1 MSDFILALA
10 VILMFAFVLF
20 FLKKVNYFLGEN
32 RKVIDREQDDDD
44 KEILVSGRFLNK
56 KGKDQDDW

>member
-20 FLKKVNYFLGEN
+20 FMKKLNYFLGEN
-32 RKVIDREQDDDD
+32 RKVIDREQEDD
-44 KEILVSGRFLNK
+44 
-56 KGKDQDDW
+56 

>member
-32 RKVIDREQDDDD
+32 RAAKSAKVSS
-44 KEILVSGRFLNK
+44 LS
-56 KGKDQDDW
+56 

>member
-10 VILMFAFVLF
+10 VILMLAFVLI
-20 FLKKVNYFLGEN
+20 FLKKVKYFLGEN

-44 KEILVSGRFLNK
+44 
-56 KGKDQDDW
+56 D

>member
-32 RKVIDREQDDDD
+32 RKVIDSKMMTMIDVFMDYY
-44 KEILVSGRFLNK
+44 
-56 KGKDQDDW
+56 

>member
-32 RKVIDREQDDDD
+32 RKLIDRAQDYDVD
-44 KEILVSGRFLNK
+44 
-56 KGKDQDDW
+56 

>member
-20 FLKKVNYFLGEN
+20 FLK
-32 RKVIDREQDDDD
+32 VIDREQDDDD
-44 KEILVSGRFLNK
+44 
-56 KGKDQDDW
+56 D

>member
-32 RKVIDREQDDDD
+32 RKVIAGSKMMTMIDVFMDYY
-44 KEILVSGRFLNK
+44 
-56 KGKDQDDW
+56 

>member
-20 FLKKVNYFLGEN
+20 SLKKVNYFLGEN

-44 KEILVSGRFLNK
+44 
-56 KGKDQDDW
+56 D

>member
-20 FLKKVNYFLGEN
+20 FLKKVIFFLGEN
-32 RKVIDREQDDDD
+32 RKVIDREQYDDDD
-44 KEILVSGRFLNK
+44 
-56 KGKDQDDW
+56 

>member
-20 FLKKVNYFLGEN
+20 FLKKLIIFFGE
-32 RKVIDREQDDDD
+32 I
-44 KEILVSGRFLNK
+44 
-56 KGKDQDDW
+56 GK

>member
-20 FLKKVNYFLGEN
+20 FLKKVKLFSW
-32 RKVIDREQDDDD
+32 RKSE
-44 KEILVSGRFLNK
+44 SN
-56 KGKDQDDW
+56 

>member
-20 FLKKVNYFLGEN
+20 FLKKLIIFLE
-32 RKVIDREQDDDD
+32 KI
-44 KEILVSGRFLNK
+44 
-56 KGKDQDDW
+56 GK

>member
-1 MSDFILALA
+1 MRAYVRFHFSIA

-44 KEILVSGRFLNK
+44 
-56 KGKDQDDW
+56 D

>member
-10 VILMFAFVLF
+10 VIHDVCICVIL
-20 FLKKVNYFLGEN
+20 LKKVNYFLGEN

-44 KEILVSGRFLNK
+44 
-56 KGKDQDDW
+56 D

>member
-1 MSDFILALA
+1 MSDFILAVS
-10 VILMFAFVLF
+10 VILIFAFVLF

-44 KEILVSGRFLNK
+44 
-56 KGKDQDDW
+56 D

>member
-1 MSDFILALA
+1 
-10 VILMFAFVLF
+10 VLF

-44 KEILVSGRFLNK
+44 
-56 KGKDQDDW
+56 D

>member
-10 VILMFAFVLF
+10 VILMFAF
-20 FLKKVNYFLGEN
+20 VNYFLGEN

-44 KEILVSGRFLNK
+44 
-56 KGKDQDDW
+56 D

>member
-10 VILMFAFVLF
+10 VILFAFVLF

-44 KEILVSGRFLNK
+44 
-56 KGKDQDDW
+56 D